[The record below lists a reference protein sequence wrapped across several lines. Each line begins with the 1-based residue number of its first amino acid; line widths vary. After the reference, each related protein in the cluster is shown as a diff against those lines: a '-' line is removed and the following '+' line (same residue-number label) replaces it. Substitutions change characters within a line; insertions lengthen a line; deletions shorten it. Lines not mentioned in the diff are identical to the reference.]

1 MSTTIYDENEAR
13 PARRFS
19 GLLTLAV
26 GIGLSAWYVRDMG
39 RTISGDIQAFSL
51 SFRALPLLTVVFAV
65 FRLAA
70 YLLSGALFAVMIYV
84 PLRNLWLTKFLT
96 GRIGSVERSEKP
108 SYISVKLDDRVFR
121 FRDPGGLKP
130 ALDEKTSSGD
140 SVRLTVGAFGRVSR
154 VEKLD

>member
-51 SFRALPLLTVVFAV
+51 S
-65 FRLAA
+65 
-70 YLLSGALFAVMIYV
+70 
-84 PLRNLWLTKFLT
+84 
-96 GRIGSVERSEKP
+96 
-108 SYISVKLDDRVFR
+108 
-121 FRDPGGLKP
+121 
-130 ALDEKTSSGD
+130 
-140 SVRLTVGAFGRVSR
+140 VRLTVGAFGRVSR